1 MPDEARREEQS
12 GFTWYRRIRW
22 PADRL
27 PQQAATNLLEFLE
40 IRGEFDRMG
49 NPVRRK
55 L

>member
-12 GFTWYRRIRW
+12 GFTWYRRIRR

-27 PQQAATNLLEFLE
+27 SQEVATNLLEFLK

-49 NPVRRK
+49 NPVRRN